1 METNTARNR
10 LDDMLERYGE
20 VCTQKVAAQLLS
32 VVPRTI
38 HRMLEEGQSNE
49 QIIDFLVSRYGDFVL
64 YKPPVTARTLL
75 LWYGP
80 AGLLAGGFVLL
91 GVILLRRRS
100 KAGVVASGLSVDE
113 QQRLTALL
121 NQTPVDKKD

>member
-38 HRMLEEGQSNE
+38 HRMLEEG
-49 QIIDFLVSRYGDFVL
+49 R
-64 YKPPVTARTLL
+64 
-75 LWYGP
+75 
-80 AGLLAGGFVLL
+80 
-91 GVILLRRRS
+91 LRRVDRRVDVRS
-100 KAGVVASGLSVDE
+100 ICEYIENPKQANFVAKAKNARPRNMMSESPGAKEEGIWRRGRPRASSAG
-113 QQRLTALL
+113 R
-121 NQTPVDKKD
+121 

>member
-38 HRMLEEGQSNE
+38 HRMLEEGRLRRVDRRVDVRSICEYIENPKQA
-49 QIIDFLVSRYGDFVL
+49 DFVA
-64 YKPPVTARTLL
+64 KAKNARSRNMMSESDFFAAAQQ
-75 LWYGP
+75 GRGAP
-80 AGLLAGGFVLL
+80 
-91 GVILLRRRS
+91 RR
-100 KAGVVASGLSVDE
+100 
-113 QQRLTALL
+113 
-121 NQTPVDKKD
+121 